1 MKEDEIVLSPEGLKR
16 LEKELEHLKSVKR
29 KEIAARIREA
39 REFGDISENAE
50 YENAK
55 NEQAFLEGRILKLEN
70 LLRNARLMDELDVST
85 EHIGIG
91 TTVKLRDLDE
101 DEVVEYTIVSS
112 AESDPSAHK
121 ISHLSPV
128 GKALMGKKVGD
139 VLQIKVPAGTLRY
152 EVLEL
157 SGVSSGND

>member
-1 MKEDEIVLSPEGLKR
+1 MKEDEIVLSPEGLRR

-85 EHIGIG
+85 EQIGIG

-101 DEVVEYTIVSS
+101 DEIVEYTIVSS
-112 AESDPSAHK
+112 AESDPSANK
-121 ISHLSPV
+121 ISYLSPV

-139 VLQIKVPAGTLRY
+139 VLEIKVPAGILRY

-157 SGVSSGND
+157 SGVSSGSA